1 LQWWLVAA
9 MIVPIFDATIGAKIL
24 GIFPFQARS
33 HTFVATALML
43 ELAKRGH
50 EVTVISHNPY
60 KEKVANYTEIV
71 VKTTIFDLMK
81 YRGKTASDI
90 RKASLVNM

>member
-1 LQWWLVAA
+1 MVAA
-9 MIVPIFDATIGAKIL
+9 VIIQIFDASIGAKIL

-50 EVTVISHNPY
+50 EVTVVSHNPY
-60 KEKVANYTEIV
+60 KEKVANYTEII
-71 VKTTIFDLMK
+71 VKTTMLDFIK